1 MVCRDLQLFRYPN
14 VSIRDPCFG
23 TIAARKHLFGADI
36 APAIPDEFGGI
47 SSEKVATS

>member
-1 MVCRDLQLFRYPN
+1 MVCREFERFRYPN
-14 VSIRDPCFG
+14 FSIREHCFG
-23 TIAARKHLFGADI
+23 TIAARKHMFGADI